1 MIRLR
6 KKCYLFLKNSA
17 GEQQIAAIKTAH
29 FPDPHE
35 YGPSSTKPHGHDF
48 YELTIVLRGKG
59 IHLFKQQ
66 KMEIHTGSVLL
77 IAPNEVHSYLFEEPL
92 ILLNFMFKAPVL
104 RPIRHQL
111 QQFSCYNALFKAKAV
126 KPQFFVDHATIT
138 ELDVSLNTIAV
149 ENQQKGIGSDLIL
162 QSEMTKVLV
171 SVLRIIQDSPTA
183 VSPNVNML
191 SVISYMTSH
200 YQEEISIS
208 DLARQGYQSESS
220 LYRKFKKEFNT
231 SPIDWL
237 LHFRI
242 HKAQEFLV
250 RSEMSIAN
258 VASATGFKDQLYFAR
273 QFRKVTGCTP
283 KQYRNDNHG
292 RVRSICG
299 EFIQDQWQA

>member
-1 MIRLR
+1 MTGLR
-6 KKCYLFLKNSA
+6 KKCFLFLKGIS
-17 GEQQIAAIKTAH
+17 GKQQIAAIKTAH
-29 FPDPHE
+29 FPDPQEH
-35 YGPSSTKPHGHDF
+35 GFSSTKPHGHDY
-48 YELTIVLRGKG
+48 YELAIVLRGTG

-66 KMEIHTGSVLL
+66 KMEIHTGNVLL
-77 IAPNEVHSYLFEEPL
+77 IAPNEVHSYFFAEPL
-92 ILLNFMFKAPVL
+92 ILLNFMFKAQVL

-111 QQFSCYNALFKAKAV
+111 QQFSCYNALFKAKTA
-126 KPQFFVDHATIT
+126 KPQFYVDHATIS
-138 ELDVSLNTIAV
+138 ELDVSLNTIAL
-149 ENQQKGIGSDLIL
+149 ENQQKAMGSDLIL
-162 QSEMTKVLV
+162 QSELTKVLA
-171 SVLRIIQDSPTA
+171 SVMRTIQNTPTA

-220 LYRKFKKEFNT
+220 LYRKFKNEFNT

-242 HKAQEFLV
+242 RKAQEFLI
-250 RSEMSIAN
+250 RSDMSIAN

-273 QFRKVTGCTP
+273 QFRKITGCTP
-283 KQYRNDNHG
+283 KQYRNDIHG

-299 EFIQDQWQA
+299 EVIQDRW